1 MVKDGII
8 TSVPIRNSHEF
19 RDEKQR
25 TCFDK
30 GSWYTGNTLPWHGRV
45 AGPIPAESTLRP
57 SGYEVA
63 LPQVSLKSVPSEAKQ
78 SGTSLMHYCY
88 ILYLA
93 NGKYY
98 VGYSSD
104 LKVRISE
111 HKSGKVHATK
121 HNLPVRLV
129 YYAAFV
135 SKNKALEFERYLK
148 TNSGFAFRNKRL
160 T

>member
-1 MVKDGII
+1 MYYV
-8 TSVPIRNSHEF
+8 
-19 RDEKQR
+19 
-25 TCFDK
+25 
-30 GSWYTGNTLPWHGRV
+30 
-45 AGPIPAESTLRP
+45 
-57 SGYEVA
+57 
-63 LPQVSLKSVPSEAKQ
+63 
-78 SGTSLMHYCY
+78 Y
-88 ILYLA
+88 ILRLHDRSLYI
-93 NGKYY
+93 
-98 VGYSSD
+98 GYSSD

-160 T
+160 L